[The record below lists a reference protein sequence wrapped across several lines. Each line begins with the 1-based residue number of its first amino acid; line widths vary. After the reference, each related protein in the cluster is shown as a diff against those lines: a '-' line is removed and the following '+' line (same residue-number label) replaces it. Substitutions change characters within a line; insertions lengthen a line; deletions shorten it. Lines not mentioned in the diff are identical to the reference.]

1 MYMETTSPQKTN
13 KKKAGI
19 GPQTRIELAYID
31 FLLNHGQRP
40 ASVFKFAQD
49 VGIKED
55 DFYIYFGSFEGLDQ
69 AIWKGFIERTVQR
82 LMTDTAYAGF
92 SVREKILAFYYTF
105 FEDLK
110 ANRSF
115 VLLQLNQE
123 AKRELVPPYLKEFKG
138 AYSSYIEDLLSL
150 GKTTGE
156 IRNRPYLDKV
166 YPRLFWMQMAFL
178 LTFWRNDNS
187 AGFEQTDAA
196 VEKSVN
202 LAFDLIGKGAIDT
215 AFDFAKFLIQT
226 KTK

>member
-49 VGIKED
+49 LGMKEE
-55 DFYIYFGSFEGLDQ
+55 DFYTYFGSFEGLDQ
-69 AIWKGFIERTVQR
+69 AIWKGFIERTLQR
-82 LMTDTAYAGF
+82 LTTDTAYAGF

-110 ANRSF
+110 VNRSF
-115 VLLQLNQE
+115 VLLQLNQQP
-123 AKRELVPPYLKEFKG
+123 KLELLPPYLKEFRT
-138 AYSSYIEDLLSL
+138 AYSSYVEDLLSL

-156 IRNRPYLDKV
+156 VPNRPYVEKT

-178 LTFWRNDNS
+178 LMFWKNDNS
-187 AGFEQTDAA
+187 PGFEKTDAA
-196 VEKSVN
+196 IEKSVN
-202 LAFDLIGKGAIDT
+202 LAFDLIGRGAIDT
-215 AFDFAKFLIQT
+215 AFDFAKFLVQT
-226 KTK
+226 KAK